1 MRLFIQRVLSASVG
15 INGRETAA
23 IGPGLLAL
31 AAFGSRDGADFAR
44 RPAFAGM
51 ARKLWG
57 LRIFPPAGER
67 EGKFVC
73 DVQDYG
79 GDLLIVPQFTLYA
92 DCRKGRRPSFSDA
105 AAPEQARGLFA
116 EFVNFV
122 DENVSCRVA
131 SGIFGADMRVQLC
144 NWGPVTILL
153 DSEELFPS
161 SDGVCGRDTSCTR

>member
-1 MRLFIQRVLSASVG
+1 MRLFIQRVLSASVSVEG
-15 INGRETAA
+15 QEVAA

-31 AAFGSRDGADFAR
+31 AGFSQQDGENFSQT
-44 RPAFAGM
+44 PAFEGM
-51 ARKLWG
+51 ARKLYG
-57 LRIFPPAGER
+57 LRIFPPAGEVT
-67 EGKFVC
+67 GKFTC

-79 GDLLIVPQFTLYA
+79 GEILIVPQFTLYA

-105 AAPEQARGLFA
+105 AQPEPAYRHFID
-116 EFVNFV
+116 FVNFV

-153 DSEELFPS
+153 DSKELFL
-161 SDGVCGRDTSCTR
+161 

>member
-1 MRLFIQRVLSASVG
+1 MRLFIQRVLSASVS
-15 INGRETAA
+15 IDGREEAA

-31 AAFGSRDGADFAR
+31 AAFSGRDGPDIAR

-67 EGKFVC
+67 EGKFTC

-79 GDLLIVPQFTLYA
+79 GDVLIVPQFTLYA

-105 AAPEQARGLFA
+105 AAPEYARGLFA

-122 DENVSCRVA
+122 DENVSCRVT

-153 DSEELFPS
+153 DSEELFS
-161 SDGVCGRDTSCTR
+161 

>member
-1 MRLFIQRVLSASVG
+1 MRLFIQRVLSASVSIAG
-15 INGRETAA
+15 QEVAA

-31 AAFGSRDGADFAR
+31 AAFSSRDGADFAR
-44 RPAFAGM
+44 TPVFTGM

-57 LRIFPPAGER
+57 LRIFPPAGEQ
-67 EGKFVC
+67 EGKFSC

-92 DCRKGRRPSFSDA
+92 DCRRGRRPSFSDA
-105 AAPEQARGLFA
+105 APPAPARDLFA

-122 DENVSCRVA
+122 DENTSCRVA

-153 DSEELFPS
+153 DSEELFS
-161 SDGVCGRDTSCTR
+161 

>member
-1 MRLFIQRVLSASVG
+1 MRLFIQRVLSAPVSIDG
-15 INGRETAA
+15 QETAA

-31 AAFGSRDGADFAR
+31 AAFGSRDGTDFAR
-44 RPAFAGM
+44 TPAFAGM
-51 ARKLWG
+51 ARKLRD
-57 LRIFPPAGER
+57 LRIFPPPGTQ
-67 EGKFVC
+67 EGKFSC

-92 DCRKGRRPSFSDA
+92 DCRKGRRPSFSNA
-105 AAPEQARGLFA
+105 AAPESARALFA

-131 SGIFGADMRVQLC
+131 SGIFGADMRVRLC

-153 DSEELFPS
+153 DSEELFS
-161 SDGVCGRDTSCTR
+161 

>member
-15 INGRETAA
+15 IDGQEIAA

-31 AAFGSRDGADFAR
+31 AAFSARDGADFAR
-44 RPAFAGM
+44 TPAFTGM

-57 LRIFPPAGER
+57 LRIFPPAGEQ
-67 EGKFVC
+67 EGKFSC

-92 DCRKGRRPSFSDA
+92 DCRRGRRPSFSDA
-105 AAPEQARGLFA
+105 APPDPACGLFT

-122 DENVSCRVA
+122 DENTSCRVA

-153 DSEELFPS
+153 DSEELFS
-161 SDGVCGRDTSCTR
+161 